1 MTSLPDAVVTIQA
14 HPAPIVFLDTCVLL
28 DIIRAPLIRAPF
40 RNTASAVQAATE
52 LLTGARHIPST
63 VYPVIGCPTPR
74 EWSDKVHEPFAECRQ
89 AVESVN
95 AVSEAWGFLGST
107 GLPRLPASAMNL
119 PDRLKTLSE
128 ELRDA
133 AILLDKDVD
142 ALSRAIDRVINA
154 ELPAKAGGKGAKDAV
169 IMEHALGLTLAL
181 RAAGFQRTCIFVS
194 SNTGDFA
201 APKTTN
207 VHPILA
213 PFFTSANL
221 RYAASLAEAVAL
233 LKGQG
238 WAP

>member
-1 MTSLPDAVVTIQA
+1 MASLPDAVATIQA
-14 HPAPIVFLDTCVLL
+14 HAAPVVFLDTCVLL
-28 DIIRAPLIRAPF
+28 DIIRAPL
-40 RNTASAVQAATE
+40 RNTASTVQAAME
-52 LLTGARHIPST
+52 LLTAAQRVPPT
-63 VYPVIGCPTPR
+63 VYPVIGCPTPT
-74 EWSDKVHEPFAECRQ
+74 EWSDNFKN
-89 AVESVN
+89 AVNDCGIAVSSVN
-95 AVSEAWGFLGST
+95 AVAEACGFLGIA
-107 GLPRLPASAMNL
+107 GIPLL
-119 PDRLKTLSE
+119 PDLAKTLPELLKALSE
-128 ELRDA
+128 SLRHA
-133 AILLDKDVD
+133 AILLDKDAD